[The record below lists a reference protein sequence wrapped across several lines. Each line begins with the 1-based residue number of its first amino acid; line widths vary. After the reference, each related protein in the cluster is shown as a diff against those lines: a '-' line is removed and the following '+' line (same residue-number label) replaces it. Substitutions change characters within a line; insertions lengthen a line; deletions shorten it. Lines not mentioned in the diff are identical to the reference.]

1 MFSTS
6 FELHTSMAHSSE
18 EAIGG
23 GPGGATVHGDR
34 VTPMECSRA
43 TTDPITRN
51 TPRSEDVGT

>member
-23 GPGGATVHGDR
+23 GPGGPCDSTCL
-34 VTPMECSRA
+34 ECSRA